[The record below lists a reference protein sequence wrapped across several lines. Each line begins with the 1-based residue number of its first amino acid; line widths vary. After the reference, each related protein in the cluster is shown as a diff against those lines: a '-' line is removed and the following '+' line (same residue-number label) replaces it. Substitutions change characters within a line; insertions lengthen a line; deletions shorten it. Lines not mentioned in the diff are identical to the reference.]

1 MMDSSMV
8 EFHQYIYFPEIQ
20 NLAFHL
26 PFLINLGTRHCGI
39 TLQVAFNCCSDFQ
52 DLLCRRDYSERIIA
66 RLAHQIEYVYY
77 GGNRYVSIEG
87 IALEHF
93 SSIDQETSS
102 SYSHSRI
109 WYALLR
115 QFLYHHIKQDTFK
128 TATHSKQIIELMK
141 KINCLGAGCITI
153 QDNIDVCDERCVCDT
168 ALYIFNIIAIL

>member
-1 MMDSSMV
+1 M
-8 EFHQYIYFPEIQ
+8 
-20 NLAFHL
+20 
-26 PFLINLGTRHCGI
+26 
-39 TLQVAFNCCSDFQ
+39 AFNCCSDFQ

-115 QFLYHHIKQDTFK
+115 
-128 TATHSKQIIELMK
+128 
-141 KINCLGAGCITI
+141 
-153 QDNIDVCDERCVCDT
+153 
-168 ALYIFNIIAIL
+168 